1 MFFQD
6 FYTKKGKNFLQPLL
20 YLLVTKKTTN
30 FRKIESWLHTGEV
43 VSLRKRK
50 RFLWNWIEME
60 KMNKFQRGAGP
71 MKWLTG
77 GNISELLVRWQN
89 KGDGSLVMGFPML
102 PESSMPHYGIEE
114 AEPTID
120 PRRSTQVKTKGI
132 LGEIKCD
139 MRWVRWCRA
148 LAQLWMVCGVWRINE
163 IDSFIE

>member
-1 MFFQD
+1 MYVLPGFLHKKRKKLSTTTFISFSYQKNHKFQKD
-6 FYTKKGKNFLQPLL
+6 RK
-20 YLLVTKKTTN
+20 LVTHWVGGIFKK
-30 FRKIESWLHTGEV
+30 KKEI
-43 VSLRKRK
+43 SLKSNRR
-50 RFLWNWIEME
+50 EME
-60 KMNKFQRGAGP
+60 KMNKFQRGTGP

-89 KGDGSLVMGFPML
+89 EGDGSLVMGFPML

-148 LAQLWMVCGVWRINE
+148 LA
-163 IDSFIE
+163 